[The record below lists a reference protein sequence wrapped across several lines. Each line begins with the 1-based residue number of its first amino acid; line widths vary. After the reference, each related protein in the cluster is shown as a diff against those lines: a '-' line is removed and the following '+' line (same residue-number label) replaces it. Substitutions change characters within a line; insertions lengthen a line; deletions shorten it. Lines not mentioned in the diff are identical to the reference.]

1 MDNFCGALS
10 GSGTLCGMSF
20 KDLPRDWATRPLT
33 DEAIF
38 ADVIDLI
45 VTNRDRVDG
54 AAYVLLCGPTDRLL
68 QPCAITD
75 FEKSAPPDPREV
87 IEPFAR
93 IVANTID
100 DGGIVLAVARN
111 GRSGVTDSDRRWHQ
125 GAVEVCR
132 EYGIRLVA
140 VAVATPRGI
149 WRLPD
154 FPAEAAESASA

>member
-1 MDNFCGALS
+1 
-10 GSGTLCGMSF
+10 MSF
-20 KDLPRDWATRPLT
+20 EDLPADWATRPLT

-38 ADVIDLI
+38 ADVIDLV
-45 VTNRDRVDG
+45 VTNRDRVAG

-75 FEKSAPPDPREV
+75 FEQAPPPEPREV

-93 IVANTID
+93 IVADTIVG
-100 DGGIVLAVARN
+100 GGIVLAVARD

-125 GAVEVCR
+125 SAIEVCR
-132 EYGIRLVA
+132 KYGIRLVA
-140 VAVATPRGI
+140 VAVATPRGV

-154 FPAEAAESASA
+154 FPAEAAQPA